1 LMLMDGTRR
10 VVLDADVAAK
20 VGWFLGVGIGL
31 LAVGLLLVAGG
42 VVLIVVAA
50 RRSSRRPAT
59 VGPAAPP
66 GVGSQPPRT

>member
-1 LMLMDGTRR
+1 MNADGGRR

-31 LAVGLLLVAGG
+31 LAVRLLLVAGG

-50 RRSSRRPAT
+50 RRSARRPAT
-59 VGPAAPP
+59 AGATAPEAVGNEPP
-66 GVGSQPPRT
+66 GT

>member
-1 LMLMDGTRR
+1 MNADGGRR

-20 VGWFLGVGIGL
+20 VGWFLRVGIGL

-42 VVLIVVAA
+42 IVLIVVAA

-59 VGPAAPP
+59 RSATAPH

>member
-1 LMLMDGTRR
+1 MNADGVRR

-31 LAVGLLLVAGG
+31 LAAGLLLVAGG
-42 VVLIVVAA
+42 VVLIVVAV

-59 VGPAAPP
+59 GGAAAPQ
-66 GVGSQPPRT
+66 GVGSPPPT

>member
-1 LMLMDGTRR
+1 

-31 LAVGLLLVAGG
+31 LAVGLPLVAGG

-50 RRSSRRPAT
+50 RGSSRRPAT
-59 VGPAAPP
+59 GGAAAPQ
-66 GVGSQPPRT
+66 GVGSQPP